1 MKRTPDARLSAAA
14 ALVRT
19 GAVFADVGTDH
30 AYLPLLL
37 LEDGKIARAY
47 ACDIGEGPLARAR
60 AHVAA
65 SPYADRV
72 TLLLTDGLE
81 GLDGRGITDIA
92 LCGMGGELI
101 VRILSRAPWVRD
113 PALRLILQPMTRA
126 AVLRRYLAAEGF
138 SVEEERL
145 SRAAGRAYTCIAAHY
160 DGIKKDMSPEYY
172 EMGDLPKDPD
182 GRAIYRDILLRKTAA
197 LRKKIAGRA
206 SADRAEAAD
215 DALLSA
221 YENLLRKVDTV

>member
-1 MKRTPDARLSAAA
+1 MSAAA

-37 LEDGKIARAY
+37 LAEGKITRAY

-72 TLLLTDGLE
+72 TLCLTDGLS

-92 LCGMGGELI
+92 LCGMGGDLI
-101 VRILSRAPWVRD
+101 VSILSRAPWVRD

-126 AVLRRYLAAEGF
+126 AVVRRYLAEEGF
-138 SVEEERL
+138 AVAEERFA
-145 SRAAGRAYTCIAAHY
+145 RAAGRVYACMAAQY
-160 DGIKKDMSPEYY
+160 DGIKKDKSPEYY
-172 EMGDLPKDPD
+172 EMGDIPRDTAARSL
-182 GRAIYRDILLRKTAA
+182 YRDMLLRKTAA
-197 LRKKIAGRA
+197 LRKKIAGRT
-206 SADRAEAAD
+206 SAACADAAD